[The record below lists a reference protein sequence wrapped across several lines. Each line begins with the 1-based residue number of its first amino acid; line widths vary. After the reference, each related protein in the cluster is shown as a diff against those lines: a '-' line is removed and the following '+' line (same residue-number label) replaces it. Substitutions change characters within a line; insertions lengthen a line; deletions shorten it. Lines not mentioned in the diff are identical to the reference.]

1 MAIALLLAATI
12 LSLLRRPGR
21 IEVLGKIPIPNASP
35 HVVFDKISIGPDH
48 DAVRI
53 TNVAIVDL
61 DDDGSLDIVAC
72 DAGRNCVL
80 SYHQNPNGKWQERTL
95 GENLKVPAHATVVD
109 LDQDGDL
116 DIVVSVL
123 GDILPSDKLVGRV
136 VLLENEG
143 MEFSQQILLRDV
155 RRVADVQPGDF
166 DQDGDLDLAVAVFG
180 YSRGEVLWLENRG
193 NTGAGFGFRD
203 HQLLV
208 RPGAIHVPVGDLD
221 GDGDLDIATIISQF
235 EEELWAFENI
245 GAGEFRSRRLYFSHN
260 FDVGGAGLVMC
271 DLDQDGDL
279 DLLLPQGDN
288 LEDEQYWP
296 QPYHGCLWFENQ
308 GDWNFHGRPIG
319 QLGGT
324 YAAAAGDLDGDGDQD
339 VVLVSMVNDWSNPAH
354 PSAVWWEN
362 NGQQQ
367 FNNWL
372 LDTTPIQLAT
382 VACGDL
388 NRDGRADIV
397 AGCLHLF
404 PPHDLD
410 RVGRITAWM
419 SK

>member
-1 MAIALLLAATI
+1 M
-12 LSLLRRPGR
+12 
-21 IEVLGKIPIPNASP
+21 EK
-35 HVVFDKISIGPDH
+35 
-48 DAVRI
+48 
-53 TNVAIVDL
+53 
-61 DDDGSLDIVAC
+61 
-72 DAGRNCVL
+72 
-80 SYHQNPNGKWQERTL
+80 
-95 GENLKVPAHATVVD
+95 
-109 LDQDGDL
+109 
-116 DIVVSVL
+116 
-123 GDILPSDKLVGRV
+123 PSDELVGKV
-136 VLLENEG
+136 VLLANEDG
-143 MEFSQQILLRDV
+143 EFNQQVLLDDV

-193 NTGAGFGFRD
+193 DLGTGFRFRD

-235 EEELWAFENI
+235 EEELWAFENT
-245 GAGEFRSRRLYFSHN
+245 GPGEFRRRRLCFSHN
-260 FDVGGAGLVMC
+260 FDVGSAGLVMC
-271 DLDQDGDL
+271 DLDQDGDI

-296 QPYHGCLWFENQ
+296 QPYHGCWWFENQ
-308 GDWNFHGRPIG
+308 GNWNFHRRSIG

-324 YAAAAGDLDGDGDQD
+324 YAAAPGDLDGDGDQD
-339 VVLVSMVNDWSNPAH
+339 VVLVSMVNDWSNSAH
-354 PSAVWWEN
+354 PSAVWLEN
-362 NGQQQ
+362 HGQQQ

-372 LDTTPIQLAT
+372 LDTAPIQLVT

-388 NRDGRADIV
+388 NGDGRADIV
-397 AGCLHLF
+397 AGCLHQF

-410 RVGRITAWM
+410 RVARVTAWM